1 MVLPE
6 SDSHPSN
13 NQNEKQNLAITPKT
27 FVAEEMIDEQKVT
40 LLQTSFF
47 FLSSQRI
54 HSLYLL
60 LISLYLL

>member
-1 MVLPE
+1 VVLPE

-47 FLSSQRI
+47 FDILNEFI
-54 HSLYLL
+54 VCIFY
-60 LISLYLL
+60 

>member
-1 MVLPE
+1 VVLPE

-47 FLSSQRI
+47 FLIFSTNS
-54 HSLYLL
+54 
-60 LISLYLL
+60 